1 MSELQVELLYEPAGL
16 ERFPLPAELAE
27 TYGGTLGFAPSCV
40 FANFVSTIDGVVAI
54 PSLAASNRLIAAG
67 SRADRFVMGL
77 LRACSDAVVIGAGT
91 LAGSPNSTWTPARA
105 YPDGATGFAELRRR
119 LGRTGEPELVVLS
132 ASGSLDPDHPA
143 LAAGALILS
152 SDPGSERL
160 RARLPPGC
168 ELVALGPGPQLDA
181 QAIIAALRRRGHG
194 RILSEGGP
202 HAIAPLLE
210 AGLVDELFLTIS
222 PLLVGRTHAE
232 ERLALVEGADLLS
245 DEPPAAQLLGVRRA
259 GAHLFLR
266 YALGRRAPGERL
278 SAAPS
283 PTST

>member
-1 MSELQVELLYEPAGL
+1 MIDVQLDLLYEPAGL
-16 ERFPLPAELAE
+16 ERFPLPPALGEA
-27 TYGGTLGFAPSCV
+27 YGGTLGFAPSCV

-54 PSLAASNRLIAAG
+54 PSLAASNRLIAGA

-77 LRACSDAVVIGAGT
+77 LRASSDAVVIGAGT

-105 YPDGATGFAELRRR
+105 YPEAASGFAELRRR
-119 LGRTGEPELVVLS
+119 LGRDGEPELVVLS
-132 ASGSLDPDHPA
+132 ARGSLDPGHPA
-143 LAAGALILS
+143 LAEGALILS
-152 SDPGSERL
+152 TELGSERL
-160 RARLPPGC
+160 RARLPAGC
-168 ELVALGPGPQLDA
+168 DLVAIGPGPQLDA
-181 QAIIAALRRRGHG
+181 HAIIAALRQRGHG

-222 PLLVGRTHAE
+222 PLLLGRTPTE
-232 ERLALVEGADLLS
+232 ERLALVEGADLLNG
-245 DEPPAAQLLGVRRA
+245 EPPAAQLLGVRRA
-259 GAHLFLR
+259 DAHLFLR
-266 YALGRRAPGERL
+266 YALGRRGPGEGL